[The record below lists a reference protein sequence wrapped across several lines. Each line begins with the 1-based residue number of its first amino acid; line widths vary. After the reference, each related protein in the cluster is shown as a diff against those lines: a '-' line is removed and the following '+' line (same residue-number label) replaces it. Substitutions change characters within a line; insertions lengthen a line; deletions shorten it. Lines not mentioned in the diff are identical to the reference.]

1 MIVMCFCPDRIG
13 VSLASAACCLA
24 KGTEAGKG
32 GCIASSS
39 RFMSGYNT
47 GFSACTSKSSAVA
60 SNVGITNSD
69 TSDSSNKDMNR
80 ELQTLN

>member
-1 MIVMCFCPDRIG
+1 VTSFCPDRIG

-24 KGTEAGKG
+24 KGTET